1 MGKTNITHSLQART
15 MKPNSCMCKTGFAQ
29 KVINLFTNAIIENS
43 HPARL
48 EMKPNPL
55 AHSECPDL
63 QNCALSSSF
72 PQLPTNKMLP
82 KPPPPL
88 QPHFNDCA
96 YGICHAGP
104 KATFNSRLRYAEPG
118 PHLGHSRMCPAEQAP
133 SQGCTWPSSGMPCTG
148 GPRGRQPVILS
159 LGGSLRLSTAWEEQ
173 TASPA
178 GSPAP
183 GSLVCKLPSKGKCLG
198 RHSSNNIFST
208 THEMSISCLYCPT
221 AQKSQVAHIPPVQH
235 LPQHLHSP
243 RSKLHNW
250 PTLGRLNCSNI
261 KKTKRKSLRNPF

>member
-15 MKPNSCMCKTGFAQ
+15 MKPSSCMCKTGFAQ
-29 KVINLFTNAIIENS
+29 KVINLFTNAVIENS

-55 AHSECPDL
+55 ARSECPDL

-72 PQLPTNKMLP
+72 PQLPTHKILP

-96 YGICHAGP
+96 YGICHTGP
-104 KATFNSRLRYAEPG
+104 KVTFNTQLRYSEAG

-133 SQGCTWPSSGMPCTG
+133 SQVCTWPSSGMPCTG

-159 LGGSLRLSTAWEEQ
+159 LGGSLGLSTARGEQ
-173 TASPA
+173 TQTLQVPLPLGALSASCFPKGNAWRDTHQIIHLQLHLKLAFPA
-178 GSPAP
+178 FIAQQPRRARSLTFPQCSIHLSISTAP
-183 GSLVCKLPSKGKCLG
+183 GTNSIPGLPW
-198 RHSSNNIFST
+198 ID
-208 THEMSISCLYCPT
+208 
-221 AQKSQVAHIPPVQH
+221 
-235 LPQHLHSP
+235 
-243 RSKLHNW
+243 
-250 PTLGRLNCSNI
+250 
-261 KKTKRKSLRNPF
+261 

>member
-15 MKPNSCMCKTGFAQ
+15 MKPSSCMCKTGFAQ
-29 KVINLFTNAIIENS
+29 KVINLFTNAVIENS

-55 AHSECPDL
+55 ARSECPDL

-72 PQLPTNKMLP
+72 PQLPTHKILP

-96 YGICHAGP
+96 YGICHTGP
-104 KATFNSRLRYAEPG
+104 KVTFNTQLRYSEAG

-133 SQGCTWPSSGMPCTG
+133 SQVCTWPSSGMPCTG

-159 LGGSLRLSTAWEEQ
+159 LGGSLGLSTARGEQ
-173 TASPA
+173 TANPA
-178 GSPAP
+178 GSPASGGP
-183 GSLVCKLPSKGKCLG
+183 VCKLLSKGKCLE
-198 RHSSNNIFST
+198 RHSSNNTSST
-208 THEMSISCLYCPT
+208 TLEISVSCLYCPT
-221 AQKSQVAHIPPVQH
+221 AQKSQVSHIPPVQH
-235 LPQHLHSP
+235 PPQHLHSS
-243 RSKLHNW
+243 RNKLHSW
-250 PTLGRLNCSNI
+250 ATLDRLNCFNI
-261 KKTKRKSLRNPF
+261 KKAKQKSLRNPF